1 MFTVFAGL
9 AAAVALSASGSGDNF
24 EQAKISSAQASG
36 AKMLYVC
43 ERDTISKRTFKRL
56 HGEVKFVTAKS
67 LRDKRSSDDQWAAP
81 RCITGAELR
90 RLEASSSDLIQI
102 KHQTR

>member
-9 AAAVALSASGSGDNF
+9 AAAVAVSASGSGADF
-24 EQAKISSAQASG
+24 EQAKMSSARDSG

-43 ERDTISKRTFKRL
+43 ERDAISKRTFKRL
-56 HGEVKFVTAKS
+56 HGEVNFVTAKS
-67 LRDKRSSDDQWAAP
+67 LLDKRSGGDQWAAP

-90 RLEASSSDLIQI
+90 RLEASSGDLIQI

>member
-1 MFTVFAGL
+1 MFTIFASL
-9 AAAVALSASGSGDNF
+9 AAATAISVSVPEDSSGHEKNS
-24 EQAKISSAQASG
+24 QAQASG
-36 AKMLYVC
+36 AKLLYIC
-43 ERDTISKRTFKRL
+43 QRDAASKRAFKRI

-67 LRDKRSSDDQWAAP
+67 LLSKRDNGGQWAAP

-102 KHQTR
+102 THQAR